1 MQQPPS
7 EPGRV
12 VGAIDGSALPP
23 GHELQE
29 FVIEGVL
36 GIGGFGIVYR
46 ALDTRLQRA
55 VAVKE
60 YMPAMM
66 AARRTDLSV
75 TALLERE
82 REIFDVGLR
91 SFVNEARLL
100 ASFDHPSLVKVYRF
114 WEGNGTAYM
123 VMPLYHGVT
132 LKTWI
137 KSLAVPPSEE
147 WLLALLRPLSQ
158 ALEQLHHAQPCCLHR
173 DVALDNVLLLDAP
186 SDPALAGPVRPLL
199 LDFGAARRVIGD
211 MTQSLTVFLKPGYTP
226 IEQYGEAHAL
236 TQGPWTDV
244 YALSAVLYACI
255 AGRAPVASVDRVLS
269 DTLVPAAQIGAG
281 RYSDSFLAA
290 IDAGLQ
296 LRPEHRPQSMRE
308 LRQLFGEP
316 HTAGQAV
323 HAPTVAPPS
332 DPLGEA
338 TQPPAASRA
347 DSPTQLVPRARRSKR
362 ALGVAL
368 AAGVLA
374 TAAGAWFALRAPPEK
389 PATVVARSA
398 DTIARDAPKPPDAA
412 SSVVQGVVEPAARAM
427 SPPAAPFSVMA
438 ALQDIVDRSDPQIQ
452 VTATADKRSLVIGRD
467 RLTFRVRSSRA
478 GHVYVFTGGTDKSHF
493 HLLFPNRLDK
503 ANRIDAGAELALP
516 GGRYVITAEGPA
528 GTNHLVVLVSRH
540 PRDLSQVGLR
550 QTEEP
555 IPEFDLAV
563 AEQLWQQRGRDANPY
578 VGVPVCPVP
587 GCVDAFGAV
596 LLTVQEVAADKPRR

>member
-1 MQQPPS
+1 VQHPPGES
-7 EPGRV
+7 SRV
-12 VGAIDGSALPP
+12 VGAIDGAALPP

-55 VAVKE
+55 VALKE

-66 AARRTDLSV
+66 AARRADLGV

-82 REIFDVGLR
+82 REIFEVGLR

-137 KSLAVPPSEE
+137 KSLAVPPSEQ
-147 WLLALLRPLSQ
+147 WLLALLRPLTH
-158 ALEQLHHAQPCCLHR
+158 ALEQLHDAQPCCLHR
-173 DVALDNVLLLDAP
+173 DVALDNVLLLDAS

-269 DTLVPAAQIGAG
+269 DTLVPAVQIGAG

-316 HTAGQAV
+316 D
-323 HAPTVAPPS
+323 TVARPS

-347 DSPTQLVPRARRSKR
+347 DTSTLLVPRRRRSRR

-368 AAGVLA
+368 AAGLFAV
-374 TAAGAWFALRAPPEK
+374 AAGAWFALRAPPQT

-398 DTIARDAPKPPDAA
+398 DTIERDGAKPADAA
-412 SSVVQGVVEPAARAM
+412 SSVVQGVVEPAARTTP
-427 SPPAAPFSVMA
+427 PPAAPFSVMA
-438 ALQDIVDRSDPQIQ
+438 ALQDIVDRSHPQIR
-452 VTATADKRSLVIGRD
+452 VTAAADKSSLVIGRD
-467 RLTFRVRSSRA
+467 SLRFRVRTSEA
-478 GHVYVFTGGTDKSHF
+478 GHVYVFSGGTDKRHF

-503 ANRIDAGAELALP
+503 ANRIDAGVELALP
-516 GGRYVITAEGPA
+516 RKSWEITAEGPA
-528 GTNHLVVLVSRH
+528 GTSHLVVLVSRH
-540 PRDLSQVGLR
+540 PRDLTQVGLR

-563 AEQLWQQRGRDANPY
+563 AEHLWQRRAPDANPY
-578 VGVPVCPVP
+578 VGVPMCPVP
-587 GCVDAFGAV
+587 GCADAFGAV
-596 LLTVQEVAADKPRR
+596 LLAVQEVAADKPRR